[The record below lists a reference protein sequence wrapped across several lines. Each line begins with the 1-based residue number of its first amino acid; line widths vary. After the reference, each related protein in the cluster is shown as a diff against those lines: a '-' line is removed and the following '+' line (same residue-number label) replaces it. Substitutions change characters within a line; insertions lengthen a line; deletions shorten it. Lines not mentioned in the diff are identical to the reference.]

1 MIPFFGCPHLGE
13 ADFVDLEVLIYF
25 LQCASFGGVDLFD
38 PEARIFLQC
47 ASFSGVDHFDPEA
60 PVYFLQCA
68 SFSGVDHFDPEAPVY
83 FCSALP
89 SVGSITLTL
98 RHQFIFC
105 SGSLSDI

>member
-1 MIPFFGCPHLGE
+1 MKSISLTSRHDFVSLFGCPHLGE

-60 PVYFLQCA
+60 PVYF
-68 SFSGVDHFDPEAPVY
+68 
-83 FCSALP
+83 CSALP

-98 RHQFIFC
+98 RHQFIFAVRFLQW
-105 SGSLSDI
+105 GRSL